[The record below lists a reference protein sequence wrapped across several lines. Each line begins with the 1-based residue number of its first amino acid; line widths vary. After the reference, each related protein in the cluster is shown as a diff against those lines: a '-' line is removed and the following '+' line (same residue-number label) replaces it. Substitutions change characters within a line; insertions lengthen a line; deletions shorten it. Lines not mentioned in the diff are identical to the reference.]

1 MQQKE
6 EAWQQ
11 KKEEDMKKEEDRKKE
26 EAKMSVSRV
35 KHLLSNGFLDSVSEV
50 MQRKEEARQ
59 RKEEAR
65 QRKEAAGKKPFCV
78 RLCSHVGCLR
88 SAHARGVCRGHGLR
102 CSHEG
107 CEKEIYS
114 RNVCRDHDD
123 RADTIRRHSGLF
135 GASNS

>member
-50 MQRKEEARQ
+50 MQQKEEAWQ
-59 RKEEAR
+59 RKEEV
-65 QRKEAAGKKPFCV
+65 QQQKEATGKKQSCV
-78 RLCSHVGCLR
+78 RLCSHLGCLR
-88 SAHARGVCRGHGLR
+88 SAHTRGICRGHGPR

-107 CEKEIYS
+107 CKKVISS
-114 RNVCRDHDD
+114 RNVCRDHDNW
-123 RADTIRRHSGLF
+123 ADTIRWHLGLF